1 MPRIVQA
8 ALVLLSCTLFA
19 TEVFAQ
25 SGQVTNP
32 VPLTAPS
39 INTTTTTCQINCDT
53 VAMDLPEFLRP
64 GHRLDPDS
72 RSRIDGDDR
81 YLQSQLHDAAACVQ
95 ATLLKAHC
103 SERRRTTDAPWPDQ
117 RSCVR
122 RFIAWSHTASRSS
135 SKTSLASCGVVN
147 QNPCASSPSSWPGA
161 QPA

>member
-53 VAMDLPEFLRP
+53 VAMTCLN
-64 GHRLDPDS
+64 
-72 RSRIDGDDR
+72 
-81 YLQSQLHDAAACVQ
+81 
-95 ATLLKAHC
+95 
-103 SERRRTTDAPWPDQ
+103 
-117 RSCVR
+117 SCVP
-122 RFIAWSHTASRSS
+122 ATAS
-135 SKTSLASCGVVN
+135 TLTVV
-147 QNPCASSPSSWPGA
+147 PGSTA
-161 QPA
+161 TTGTCNLNCTTQQLVCKQRC